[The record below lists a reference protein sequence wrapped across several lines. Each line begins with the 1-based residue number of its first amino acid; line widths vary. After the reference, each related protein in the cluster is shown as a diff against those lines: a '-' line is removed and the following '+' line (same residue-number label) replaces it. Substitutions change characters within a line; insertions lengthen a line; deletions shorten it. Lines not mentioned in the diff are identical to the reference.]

1 MRLIGILWAVVAL
14 AAALMGLGLI
24 SDEPGATAGRW
35 YLAFAV
41 AAVALSVGALRGAA
55 NRTWVLVGSFLL
67 LAAIALHYF
76 VVVDFAY
83 ASLTLLLLLPAAA
96 AVVVAILDRVRNR
109 SNERPESGAG

>member
-1 MRLIGILWAVVAL
+1 MRVSGVLWAVVAV

-41 AAVALSVGALRGAA
+41 AAVPVSVGAFRGPA
-55 NRTWVLVGSFLL
+55 NKTWVLIGSVLL

-76 VVVDFAY
+76 VVVDFSY
-83 ASLTLLLLLPAAA
+83 ASLTLLLLLPAAL
-96 AVVVAILDRVRNR
+96 AVVIAVLDWVRNR
-109 SNERPESGAG
+109 SHERPEGGAG